1 MYDVPETRLGAA
13 PLGGPFIEPRE
24 QRVERAPDAA
34 RQQLLLAANVII
46 DAGLGD
52 TRRPGDVVERAAV
65 VPALAKHAHRHVENR
80 VEGVRLALLRRWT
93 AHRYRLQ
100 WPVSLT
106 GCASACQSLCNSRA
120 TAPGESA
127 VKYAIAIRNMGPQ
140 SNRTTIRS
148 CARIAE
154 QAGFDALF
162 VSDHLCIPP
171 DQTEGSGGRYLDVLA
186 TLAFIAGATE
196 KIRLGVSVL
205 VVPYRPAV
213 LTAKQVATIQE
224 LSGERMILGVGGMK
238 PEFAALGANIRKRG
252 AITDET
258 LSVLHH
264 LFSADVP
271 GAYDGPL
278 VKFPSFV
285 FLPRP
290 KRPPIWI
297 GGNGPAATNR
307 VLKYGDGW
315 HPMLPAAELKAKVEE
330 LNARA
335 RSAGRELPEIVVRR
349 GLKLDDTDAARAK
362 VAAEKD
368 AGATYFILD
377 LGRYADEHAFGKA
390 AETFMA
396 RVAS

>member
-1 MYDVPETRLGAA
+1 MK
-13 PLGGPFIEPRE
+13 F
-24 QRVERAPDAA
+24 
-34 RQQLLLAANVII
+34 
-46 DAGLGD
+46 
-52 TRRPGDVVERAAV
+52 AV
-65 VPALAKHAHRHVENR
+65 
-80 VEGVRLALLRRWT
+80 
-93 AHRYRLQ
+93 
-100 WPVSLT
+100 
-106 GCASACQSLCNSRA
+106 
-120 TAPGESA
+120 
-127 VKYAIAIRNMGPQ
+127 AIRNMGPQ
-140 SNRTTIRS
+140 SDRSTIRA

-224 LSGERMILGVGGMK
+224 LSGERMILGVGVGWMK
-238 PEFAALGANIRKRG
+238 PEFAALGADIRQRG
-252 AITDET
+252 AVTDET
-258 LSVLHH
+258 LSVIHH

-290 KRPPIWI
+290 KCPPIWI
-297 GGNGPAATNR
+297 GGNGAAAINR
-307 VLKYGDGW
+307 ALKFGDGW
-315 HPMLPAAELKAKVEE
+315 HPMLPASELKAKVEE
-330 LNARA
+330 LLA
-335 RSAGRELPEIVVRR
+335 RSRATGRALPEIIVRR
-349 GLKLDDTDAARAK
+349 GLRLDDIAGARAK
-362 VAAEKD
+362 VAAERE

-377 LGRYADEHAFGKA
+377 LGRYPNEQSFGA
-390 AETFMA
+390 SVETFMA
-396 RVAS
+396 KVAN

>member
-1 MYDVPETRLGAA
+1 MK
-13 PLGGPFIEPRE
+13 F
-24 QRVERAPDAA
+24 
-34 RQQLLLAANVII
+34 
-46 DAGLGD
+46 
-52 TRRPGDVVERAAV
+52 
-65 VPALAKHAHRHVENR
+65 
-80 VEGVRLALLRRWT
+80 GV
-93 AHRYRLQ
+93 
-100 WPVSLT
+100 
-106 GCASACQSLCNSRA
+106 
-120 TAPGESA
+120 
-127 VKYAIAIRNMGPQ
+127 AIRNMGPQ
-140 SNRTTIRS
+140 SNRATIRA

-224 LSGERMILGVGGMK
+224 LSGERMILGIGVGWMK
-238 PEFAALGANIRKRG
+238 PEFEALGAEFRRRG

-258 LSVLHH
+258 LSVIHH

-271 GAYDGPL
+271 GPYNGKL
-278 VKFPSFV
+278 VQFPSFV

-297 GGNGPAATNR
+297 GGNGPTATNR
-307 VLKYGDGW
+307 VLKFGDGW
-315 HPMLPAAELKAKVEE
+315 HPLLPAAELKAKVEE
-330 LNARA
+330 LNGRARA
-335 RSAGRELPEIVVRR
+335 AGRELPEIVVRR
-349 GLKLDDTDAARAK
+349 GLKLDDTAAARAK
-362 VAAEKD
+362 VAAEQD

-377 LGRYADEHAFGKA
+377 LGRKNPDEHAFGKLV
-390 AETFMA
+390 ETFMA
-396 RVAS
+396 KIAS

>member
-1 MYDVPETRLGAA
+1 MK
-13 PLGGPFIEPRE
+13 F
-24 QRVERAPDAA
+24 
-34 RQQLLLAANVII
+34 
-46 DAGLGD
+46 
-52 TRRPGDVVERAAV
+52 
-65 VPALAKHAHRHVENR
+65 
-80 VEGVRLALLRRWT
+80 
-93 AHRYRLQ
+93 
-100 WPVSLT
+100 
-106 GCASACQSLCNSRA
+106 
-120 TAPGESA
+120 
-127 VKYAIAIRNMGPQ
+127 AIAIRNMGPQ
-140 SNRTTIRS
+140 SSRATVRA

-154 QAGFDALF
+154 QTGFDALF

-186 TLAFIAGATE
+186 TLAFLAGATD

-224 LSGERMILGVGGMK
+224 LSGERMILGVGVGWMK
-238 PEFAALGANIRKRG
+238 PEFAALSADIRKRG

-258 LSVLHH
+258 LSVIHH

-297 GGNGPAATNR
+297 GGNSPAAMNR

-335 RSAGRELPEIVVRR
+335 RAAGREPPEIVVRR
-349 GLKLDDTDAARAK
+349 GLKLDENSAARAK
-362 VAAEKD
+362 VGAEKD

-377 LGRYADEHAFGKA
+377 LGRYADEHAFGRA

-396 RVAS
+396 KVAS